1 MDLRGEL
8 IRLLGLASFNGDED
22 ILKEVRKLKGMDDNV
37 VATKTAVAL
46 HSAAA
51 AFQRRAAEGGIK
63 LDIAQA
69 VQKVQ
74 DGTAW

>member
-8 IRLLGLASFNGDED
+8 INLLGITNYKEDED
-22 ILKEVRKLKGMDDNV
+22 ILKEVRKLKGMDDNTI
-37 VATKTAVAL
+37 ARHSAVAL

-51 AFQRRAAEGGIK
+51 AFQRRAEEGGVKI
-63 LDIAQA
+63 DFATA

>member
-1 MDLRGEL
+1 MDLRSEL
-8 IRLLGLASFNGDED
+8 IRVLGIEQFKGDED
-22 ILKEVRKLKGMDDNV
+22 ILNEVRKLKGMDENTI
-37 VATKTAVAL
+37 ARHSAIAL

-51 AFQRRAAEGGIK
+51 AFQRRAQEGGVNI
-63 LDIAQA
+63 DFATA